1 MGANTTLTLTSVK
14 ASDPEALPINME
26 DFADTVQVCDNVPPD
41 AAAECLFKYNNVGTK
56 YMSTTYF
63 DGSDSSDDP
72 DGSITNYRWYFGD
85 GNYGAGM
92 TYDHIY
98 GSWNWNGASYDPF
111 EVILTV
117 EDDGTPMMDN
127 STKIYVNVYI
137 AGDANGDGEVD
148 IFDATIVGLEWG
160 QDCIASGSW
169 GTDDR
174 KDKADLNNDC
184 EVDIFDAVIIG
195 ANWGHTA

>member
-1 MGANTTLTLTSVK
+1 MGASTDLTQTSVK
-14 ASDPEALPINME
+14 VSDQDAQEIDLRE
-26 DFADTVQVCDNVPPD
+26 FTDTVYVCDNVPPVSVP
-41 AAAECLFKYNNVGTK
+41 ECLFKYNNVGTK
-56 YMSTTYF
+56 YMSKTYF
-63 DGSDSSDDP
+63 DGSASTD

-92 TYDHIY
+92 TYEHIY

-127 STKIYVNVYI
+127 SVNISVNVYI

-160 QDCIASGSW
+160 KMT
-169 GTDDR
+169 TDYWATNER
-174 KDKADLNNDC
+174 GDKADLNNDRD
-184 EVDIFDAVIIG
+184 VDIFDAVIIG
-195 ANWGHTA
+195 ANWGHLA